1 MHYMMEWKLRT
12 GFVGNAFEKFLST
25 GAPFEGVNMI
35 GRYHAPGSVNGW
47 ILIET
52 DDLTAVYKHAAEWSE
67 FLDWTTTPVL
77 NDEEAGIAA
86 SQVVKTTG

>member
-1 MHYMMEWKLRT
+1 MEWKIKD
-12 GFVGNAFEKFLST
+12 GCHIEAVNKFLST
-25 GAPFEGVNMI
+25 GAPMPENCELI

-47 ILIET
+47 ILLET
-52 DDLTAVYKHAAEWSE
+52 DDLSAIYKHAAEWAE

-86 SQVVKTTG
+86 SQVVKTSV

>member
-25 GAPFEGVNMI
+25 GAPFKGVNMI

-47 ILIET
+47 ILLET
-52 DDLTAVYKHAAEWSE
+52 DDLSAIYKHAAEWAE

-86 SQVVKTTG
+86 SQVVKTSV

>member
-1 MHYMMEWKLRT
+1 MQYMMEWKLRT

-25 GAPFEGVNMI
+25 GAPFKGVNMI

-47 ILIET
+47 ILLET
-52 DDLTAVYKHAAEWSE
+52 DDLSAIYKHAAEWAE

-86 SQVVKTTG
+86 SQVVKTSV